1 VLQAHEHNLLR
12 NRALADAA
20 PAAHVQKA
28 GETFSHAIGGSYMS
42 YAKQAS
48 KQNTAIDRE
57 IGLGDEEIS
66 DVSLSTFYV
75 YDAENPATPARTQR
89 RLLGAGGCGCGV
101 GGGCSRGCGS

>member
-1 VLQAHEHNLLR
+1 MPRLQHTCKRLVKHFPTVSEDR
-12 NRALADAA
+12 
-20 PAAHVQKA
+20 
-28 GETFSHAIGGSYMS
+28 IMS

-75 YDAENPATPARTQR
+75 YDAENPATPARGQR